1 MDKVR
6 HRLRIL
12 RNRTP
17 QLVVG
22 QICAL
27 HLAIPRSFCLI
38 CSRLCADRAKNRL
51 ISAAGD
57 ARSESQNLEDRLEP
71 EHCDAD
77 RPRGLYGARVPFH
90 LDEAAALRRSCEF
103 GGSDLLALQLVSGVA
118 RSRPNRNFYINDLH
132 HAYSAVRRGQLLA
145 LSAMVDRGGAGVL

>member
-6 HRLRIL
+6 HCLRIL

-51 ISAAGD
+51 ISAAED

-71 EHCDAD
+71 QHSDAD

-90 LDEAAALRRSCEF
+90 LDEAASLRRSCEF

-118 RSRPNRNFYINDLH
+118 RGRSNWDFYFDNLH
-132 HAYSAVRRGQLLA
+132 HAYSGVWRGQLLA
-145 LSAMVDRGGAGVL
+145 LIIS